1 MGVGNDQPTGEV
13 AVRVTGVLPRFRPL
27 LPVGPPRSLGSSK
40 LPGPSGIQLQ
50 VGDVLLDPGLA
61 GVGTD
66 LPASFGLEDDT
77 RLGALAAGLKIVV
90 YEFARNLPGYIGEAA
105 GGRGVST
112 KWCRED
118 LAAEGHGAEKDG
130 EGSPGDLHDAE
141 QVECGF
147 ERQES
152 RDGSGHSLLAVSFCR
167 VMPSPCSL

>member
-27 LPVGPPRSLGSSK
+27 LRVGPPRSLGSSK

-90 YEFARNLPGYIGEAA
+90 YEFAWNLPGYIGEAA

-112 KWCRED
+112 NCRGRDRVSLSHSSEGKERSEISFLRGEENS
-118 LAAEGHGAEKDG
+118 LAQGVGWETRSLEGIGISA
-130 EGSPGDLHDAE
+130 
-141 QVECGF
+141 
-147 ERQES
+147 
-152 RDGSGHSLLAVSFCR
+152 
-167 VMPSPCSL
+167 